1 MKKLPTKS
9 LVAMVACAAT
19 IALFSSA
26 GEAQQINKRAWA
38 DPGDQSK
45 INRVMPKSRVLA
57 NKNKKGIT
65 SSGSKLTRQCGNVG
79 VGNVQTKKGQRAP
92 REVITVV
99 RGDVMQVCK

>member
-1 MKKLPTKS
+1 MKIFQLKS
-9 LVAMVACAAT
+9 LVAMIGCVAAITLLAT
-19 IALFSSA
+19 A
-26 GEAQQINKRAWA
+26 GEAQQINKRKWA

-57 NKNKKGIT
+57 TQNKQGIT
-65 SSGSKLTRQCGNVG
+65 SSGSQLKRQCGNVG